1 MEEVD
6 VNNVEYVELALVY
19 AETLLE
25 RKMYDEIVRVLA
37 FVKGMPEAQLVSYAL
52 LSETFL
58 KGLFKKYPL

>member
-1 MEEVD
+1 MD